1 MQSSASRLFALPMP
15 IHSEHFF
22 CLSAQALAFPLPLC
36 WVHIISAPPLLNAH
50 LVFAVSVR
58 VFVYPCFCVSVSL
71 CISAAAP
78 RNPLHRLRS
87 SYRCQSLPLPILSPP
102 PVSSPRRRYPS
113 QDLSLLHHR
122 SPLLRNAVAC
132 RLDTILGLCLS
143 SLCRSW
149 RRLCRSIPATSLPLR
164 CPSSLC
170 LRASVLVHASPQP
183 CVSDLIPAIA
193 VHIPAA
199 AALRS
204 SMPSPCICSLCLS
217 FSARLSPL
225 HCRRFALHTGPSLR
239 RRWADLFHAAASLV
253 FASALPRWSL
263 PLLFG
268 SILCRC
274 TSRSCS
280 LPLRR

>member
-22 CLSAQALAFPLPLC
+22 CLSAQALAFPLPRC
-36 WVHIISAPPLLNAH
+36 WVHIISAPPRLNAH

-58 VFVYPCFCVSVSL
+58 VFVYPCLCV
-71 CISAAAP
+71 
-78 RNPLHRLRS
+78 
-87 SYRCQSLPLPILSPP
+87 SLPLRHAIRFTASAAHADANLYRRPSSRRCPFLRHAAACLYDAIL
-102 PVSSPRRRYPS
+102 
-113 QDLSLLHHR
+113 
-122 SPLLRNAVAC
+122 C
-132 RLDTILGLCLS
+132 LCLS

-149 RRLCRSIPATSLPLR
+149 RRLCRSIPATSSPLR

-170 LRASVLVHASPQP
+170 LRASALVHAHPQP
-183 CVSDLIPAIA
+183 CIPDLIPALA

-199 AALRS
+199 ADHIPALPLLDYASVIFACAFR
-204 SMPSPCICSLCLS
+204 CHCSQ
-217 FSARLSPL
+217 RI
-225 HCRRFALHTGPSLR
+225 
-239 RRWADLFHAAASLV
+239 AAALPCTPV
-253 FASALPRWSL
+253 LHSAVAGLIYPMPLRRWSL

-268 SILCRC
+268 STLCRC